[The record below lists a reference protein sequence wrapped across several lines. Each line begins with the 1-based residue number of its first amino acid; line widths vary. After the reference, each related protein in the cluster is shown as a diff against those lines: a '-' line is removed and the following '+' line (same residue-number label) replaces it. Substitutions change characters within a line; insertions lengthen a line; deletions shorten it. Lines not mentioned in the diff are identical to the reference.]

1 MFPGNSTANFS
12 PEPGITSASSPA
24 RRRVFS
30 SFSNSGK
37 NLLLCCFSSLKK
49 YDSVPSP
56 LSGTALCEDRT
67 PFQEKQH
74 IDKGCRSTPLE
85 GKFIYRP
92 VWRTKPPLLDFNKK
106 SLNLTSK
113 SLKNPVSGDIFI
125 ARYHIINYRKISCR
139 IVKTPSMNI

>member
-12 PEPGITSASSPA
+12 PKPGITSASSPA
-24 RRRVFS
+24 RRRVFFFFFQLRKKFAFMLFFQLEKNMTLFPHPCPAQPCAKTEPLFKKS
-30 SFSNSGK
+30 SILIK
-37 NLLLCCFSSLKK
+37 DAVQLLWKVNLF
-49 YDSVPSP
+49 
-56 LSGTALCEDRT
+56 TAPYGE
-67 PFQEKQH
+67 H
-74 IDKGCRSTPLE
+74 
-85 GKFIYRP
+85 
-92 VWRTKPPLLDFNKK
+92 PPLLDFNKK